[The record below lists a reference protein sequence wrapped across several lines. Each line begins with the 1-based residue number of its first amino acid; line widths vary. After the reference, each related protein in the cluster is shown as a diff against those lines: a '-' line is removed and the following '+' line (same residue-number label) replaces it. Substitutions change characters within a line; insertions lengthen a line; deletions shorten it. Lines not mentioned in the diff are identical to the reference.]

1 MPYRAAVDT
10 DMTFDKVATAD
21 ASSNRRY
28 ARPRRGISCVKIAV
42 LGAGD
47 TGGRHVQAWSA
58 LGHDV
63 VSVCDTDLA
72 RAEQLAELH
81 GVPHVFGDYREALA
95 DPEPEIVS
103 VCLPLA
109 FHAPATIT
117 AAKHGKHVITEKPLC
132 QTFVEAAHI
141 ESAVRAAGVQFA
153 VGFQRNL
160 APGVQL
166 LRRWATEGRFG
177 RPMLFSSDLL
187 QEVRPKRVMHDRHG
201 NNGPLTDTGCHYY
214 LLWQTVFRS
223 KPKLAYAQ
231 GRILAV
237 EHPELAHFDQLA
249 IDTAVVTL
257 EFESGDIGTF
267 TVSWGL
273 PDGCQLTGRPD
284 RIVGPKGGAEGAVNG
299 ELTLYE
305 GNRVEH
311 VSFDG
316 RDLHQIELEL
326 FAEAV
331 RGGAPFPSGLR
342 EGRQMLA
349 ITEAILRSI
358 DTGQPVSVAYDW

>member
-1 MPYRAAVDT
+1 V
-10 DMTFDKVATAD
+10 KV
-21 ASSNRRY
+21 
-28 ARPRRGISCVKIAV
+28 AV

-47 TGGRHVQAWSA
+47 TGARHVRAWST

-63 VSVCDTDLA
+63 ISVSDIDTA
-72 RAEQLAELH
+72 RAVRLSETH
-81 GVPHVFGDYREALA
+81 GISRVFGDYREALA
-95 DPEPEIVS
+95 DLEPEIVS
-103 VCLPLA
+103 ICLPLV
-109 FHAPATIT
+109 FHAPAII
-117 AAKHGKHVITEKPLC
+117 AAAERGKHVIAEKPLC
-132 QTFVEAAHI
+132 QTFAEAAHI
-141 ESAVRAAGVQFA
+141 ESAVRGAGVHFG

-160 APGVQL
+160 APGVAL
-166 LRRWATEGRFG
+166 LRRWAADGRFG

-201 NNGPLTDTGCHYY
+201 NNGPLTDAGCHYY
-214 LLWQTVFRS
+214 MLWQTVFRS

-231 GRILAV
+231 GRILAS
-237 EHPELAHFDQLA
+237 ERPEIAHFDQLA

-273 PDGCQLTGRPD
+273 PDGFQLTGRPD
-284 RIVGPKGGAEGAVNG
+284 RIIGPKGGAEGAVNG
-299 ELTLYE
+299 QLTLYE
-305 GNRVEH
+305 GSRVEQ
-311 VSFDG
+311 VAFEG
-316 RDLHQIELEL
+316 RDLHEVELEL

-331 RGGAPFPSGLR
+331 RGGAAFPSGFR

-358 DTGQPVSVAYDW
+358 DTGQPVPVSYDC